1 MTDRIIPY
9 SQSQAL
15 ADPPTPLG
23 TSPGASTAAAPPS
36 GISGKA
42 SAAAGAAGPSSE
54 AVTLTPDAQTS
65 TDLLEA
71 ARSAPDINYQAVE
84 SLKAKIAAGT
94 YQVPPEK
101 LATSLIVALAETR

>member
-1 MTDRIIPY
+1 MTSRITSY

-23 TSPGASTAAAPPS
+23 TSPGASPAAAPPS
-36 GISGKA
+36 ATSGTA
-42 SAAAGAAGPSSE
+42 SAEAGAAGPSRE

-71 ARSAPDINYQAVE
+71 ARAAPDIDHQAVQ
-84 SLKAKIAAGT
+84 SLKAQIASGT
-94 YQVPPEK
+94 YQVPAES
-101 LATSLIVALAETR
+101 LATSIVVALAETR